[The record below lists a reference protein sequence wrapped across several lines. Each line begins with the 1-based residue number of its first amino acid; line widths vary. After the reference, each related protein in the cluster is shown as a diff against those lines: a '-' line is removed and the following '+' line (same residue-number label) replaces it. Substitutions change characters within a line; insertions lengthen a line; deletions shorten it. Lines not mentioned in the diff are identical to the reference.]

1 MTIDRLK
8 SGSYRIRQMFKGKV
22 YSVVIDHKPTA
33 KEALK
38 LLSDKM
44 DSVVETR
51 SMDSFEFYG
60 QKYIDELEKGG
71 KSPSTIRFYS
81 SILKNMSAD
90 FKEKKLSDITS
101 KDVQSEVDEYAST
114 HSPKTVRNYNGY
126 IHSVLAK
133 YRPEFVCRTNIPTR
147 IKKAEYEPTTEDVRR
162 ILEACTGSMYEI
174 TLRLCALGLR
184 RGEAIAITVSDL
196 DKNNVLSINKDIV
209 MNKENKFV
217 LKNTPKNE
225 SSNRR
230 IAIPKTL
237 ADLIRKDKVAYEGY
251 PNSVNTYLERLQKEL
266 GIPKFRLHML
276 RHFAAAFLHKKGFSD
291 EQIMAYMGYESPGVM
306 QRVYRYNLDPHES
319 QSKITD
325 AFDTL

>member
-8 SGSYRIRQMFKGKV
+8 SGSYRIRQMYKGKV
-22 YSVVIDHKPTA
+22 YSVVVDHKPTS

-44 DSVVETR
+44 ETVSETR
-51 SMDSFEFYG
+51 STESFEYYG
-60 QKYIDELEKGG
+60 QKYIDELEKDS

-81 SILKNMSAD
+81 SILNNMSDD
-90 FKEKKLSDITS
+90 FKQKSLSDITTR
-101 KDVQSEVDEYAST
+101 DVQKNVDEYASS
-114 HSPKTVRNYNGY
+114 HAAKTVRNYNGY
-126 IHSVLAK
+126 IHSVLGK
-133 YRPEFVCRTNIPTR
+133 YRPDFVCKTVLPTR
-147 IKKAEYEPTTEDVRR
+147 VKKAEYEPTTEDVRR
-162 ILEACTGSMYEI
+162 ILEACSGSTFEI

-184 RGEAIAITVSDL
+184 RGEAIAISAADL

-209 MNKENKFV
+209 MNKYGKFI
-217 LKNTPKNE
+217 LKDTPKNE

-230 IAIPKTL
+230 IAIPKNL
-237 ADLIRKDKVAYEGY
+237 ADLIRKQKVAYTGY
-251 PNSVNTYLERLQKEL
+251 PNYINTYLERLQKEL

-276 RHFAAAFLHKKGFSD
+276 RHFAAAFLHKNGFSD
-291 EQIMAYMGYESPGVM
+291 EQIMSYMGYESPTVM

-319 QSKITD
+319 QRKITD